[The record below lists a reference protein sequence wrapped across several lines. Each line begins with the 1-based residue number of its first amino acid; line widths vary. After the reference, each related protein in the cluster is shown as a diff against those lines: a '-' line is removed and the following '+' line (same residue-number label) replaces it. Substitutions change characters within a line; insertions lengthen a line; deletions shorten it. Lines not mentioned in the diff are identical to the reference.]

1 MNRRQFV
8 ATSGALG
15 LGSLAPR
22 SWSSTFPAP
31 EQSTPSK
38 SGPPYRVIIDTD
50 PGYDDALALLFAMSS
65 PELKIEAITAVS
77 GNLPIDITLANAL
90 RMVEIADRT
99 DIPVASGPKTPLVR
113 QGIFAPE
120 GHGDNGLAGAVFPAP
135 TLKPVDI
142 PAAELIRQVV
152 RKYPGEVSIL
162 PIGPHTNVATA
173 LLADPALAGMIR
185 GICMMGGSLSGGNI
199 TPSAEFNIYVDPE
212 AARIVFHSGIP
223 IIMVGLDVTNRVVL
237 TEEHVRTLEAG
248 KTRVSQGAGKIARA
262 VLEYWRRQGFVSKP
276 ILFDEV
282 AVAEFLDPKLLR
294 LEDYYIDVETSG
306 DITSGETVGYTP
318 IHGEDQRWLK
328 PSEPHPESKDPAY
341 YRPPDVRG
349 SAPSIYRPDASS
361 FFTKTYKPNAKVA
374 VDVDVDKFFR
384 LFIGRLSGKRVEIEA

>member
-8 ATSGALG
+8 ASSSALAI
-15 LGSLAPR
+15 GSLAR
-22 SWSSTFPAP
+22 SSWSRDSPAGAQGSST
-31 EQSTPSK
+31 S
-38 SGPPYRVIIDTD
+38 SGQHRVIIDTD

-77 GNLPIDITLANAL
+77 GNLPIEITLANSL
-90 RMVEIADRT
+90 RMVEIAGRT
-99 DIPVASGPKTPLVR
+99 DIPVAGGPKTPLVR

-120 GHGDNGLAGAVFPAP
+120 GHGDNGLAGAEFPP
-135 TLKPVDI
+135 PKVKPVDM
-142 PAAELIRQVV
+142 PAAELIRSVV
-152 RKYPGEVSIL
+152 RKYPGEVTLL
-162 PIGPHTNVATA
+162 PIGPHTNIATA

-199 TPSAEFNIYVDPE
+199 TPAAEFNIYVDPE

-223 IIMVGLDVTNRVVL
+223 ITMVGLDVTNRVVL

-248 KTRVSQGAGKIARA
+248 HTPVSQGAGKIARA
-262 VLEYWRRQGFVSKP
+262 VLEYWRKQGFVSKP

-282 AVAEFLDPKLLR
+282 AVAEFLDPKLLT

-306 DITSGETVGYTP
+306 DITAGETVGYSP
-318 IHGEDQRWLK
+318 IHGEDQRWLN
-328 PSEPHPESKDPAY
+328 PEAPRTGSRDPAY
-341 YRPPDVRG
+341 YRPPDIRG
-349 SAPSIYRPDASS
+349 SAPSIYRPGSSS

-374 VDVDVDKFFR
+374 VDVDVERFFR
-384 LFIGRLSGKRVEIEA
+384 LFIGRLSGKQVAIEV